1 MEGSV
6 KIAIIGYS
14 GSGKSTLAKRLATHI
29 GCEPL
34 YLDTVNFLPDWK
46 ERDRDEARAIVRRTL
61 EKPDWVI
68 DGNYRGLLREERLRD
83 ADEIVWLRY
92 NRLVCVYRALARHI
106 KNRGKSRESMAT
118 GCIEKMDWEFFWWVL
133 YKGRTKARVRDYL
146 DTTKRYAEKS
156 VVIRNDRRLDEYLAG
171 KGIKKDGGRQ
181 NEKEQMDV

>member
-1 MEGSV
+1 M

-14 GSGKSTLAKRLATHI
+14 GSGKSTLAKRLALHI

-34 YLDTVNFLPDWK
+34 YLDTANFLPDWK

-92 NRLVCVYRALARHI
+92 NRFVCVYRALGRHV
-106 KNRGKSRESMAT
+106 KNRGKSRESMAS
-118 GCIEKMDWEFFWWVL
+118 GCIEKMDWEFFLWVL
-133 YKGRTKARVRDYL
+133 YKGRTSARVRGYL
-146 DTTKRYAEKS
+146 DTIGRYADKS
-156 VVIRNDRRLDEYLAG
+156 VVIGNDRQLRAYLAG
-171 KGIKKDGGRQ
+171 KGIKEDGGRQ
-181 NEKEQMDV
+181 NGKEQMDV